1 MCSSSAADLISA
13 PVGCTNR
20 PLTDWSQ
27 LDSIPSRRIG
37 RPLLLPFTAMAEQI
51 QREQLDARVAGLRDQ
66 LKLLAD
72 YL

>member
-1 MCSSSAADLISA
+1 
-13 PVGCTNR
+13 
-20 PLTDWSQ
+20 
-27 LDSIPSRRIG
+27 
-37 RPLLLPFTAMAEQI
+37 MAEQV